1 MSDEEEKV
9 DSKSS
14 KRDRLKGAVARTKTK
29 LSKKQ
34 KEQSTTV
41 DDFLATGRSSTSL
54 SLSRPSVSESFSYEQ
69 DNTSATPSNTYQ
81 AQPREHV
88 LEVPHASDHVPPPQ
102 HSPRRIVVPK
112 IDVSNS
118 QRYPAA
124 QPVEEAT
131 SNGTQRPSLL
141 GPEFKGRG
149 PSVSSL
155 SKGPGRARGLSVQFT
170 DYPPVVIGEGGDEAE
185 APPLEIG
192 RAKARSRSVSPPR
205 AAGVQGTAARLWN
218 KSPLPSLPRPG
229 TTSPQPPPQNVSR
242 SPQPRPGQHGQP
254 GQPGLK
260 RVQTGMVGMAP
271 SPVSESRQAM
281 DREFEMSMGISPVST
296 NSSAPSQSTA
306 GEPPVLHAPK
316 PVHPPAPYP
325 KVKEVPLLHDLR
337 SQHGTVSLR
346 KKYAANEGQT
356 FREAHQSPTVEATRG
371 TEQTR
376 FPSQSTTTSQRPE
389 DIHPIHRKTL
399 SSDVGSVR
407 LVQPNQQ
414 RQQPPPPPA
423 YPTAGPN
430 QGAQYYPP
438 PPKQPISHVHQIP
451 NTPQQHAPPP
461 PTYPPPRQK
470 IPPPPPP
477 LSAPQRAAE
486 DEYVGWVPD
495 SASEAQPQAHAFPGV
510 DSSGKLAAFPGVDE
524 EPGQDTKSGKSKRR
538 WFRRGS

>member
-1 MSDEEEKV
+1 MSDEEEKA
-9 DSKSS
+9 DSKSN
-14 KRDRLKGAVARTKTK
+14 KRNRLKGAVARTRTR
-29 LSKKQ
+29 LTKKQ
-34 KEQSTTV
+34 TEQSTTV
-41 DDFLATGRSSTSL
+41 DDFLASGRSSTSL

-69 DNTSATPSNTYQ
+69 EDKSATPPNTRP

-102 HSPRRIVVPK
+102 HSPRRIIVPK

-124 QPVEEAT
+124 QSVEET
-131 SNGTQRPSLL
+131 TGDGTQQLSLL
-141 GPEFKGRG
+141 RPEFKGRG
-149 PSVSSL
+149 PSISSL

-192 RAKARSRSVSPPR
+192 RAKARSRSASPPR
-205 AAGVQGTAARLWN
+205 AAGSQGTAARLWN

-229 TTSPQPPPQNVSR
+229 TTSPKPPPQNASR
-242 SPQPRPGQHGQP
+242 SPQPRP

-260 RVQTGMVGMAP
+260 RVQTGMVGLAP

-296 NSSAPSQSTA
+296 NSSGPSQTTA
-306 GEPPVLHAPK
+306 AETPVLYAPK

-325 KVKEVPLLHDLR
+325 NVKELPLLHDLR

-356 FREAHQSPTVEATRG
+356 FREAHQSPSTEAAQDS
-371 TEQTR
+371 EQTR
-376 FPSQSTTTSQRPE
+376 FPSPGSTNSQRAQ
-389 DIHPIHRKTL
+389 DIHSAHGKAMA
-399 SSDVGSVR
+399 SDVGSVR
-407 LVQPNQQ
+407 LVQPSQQ
-414 RQQPPPPPA
+414 TQQMAPPPA
-423 YPTAGPN
+423 YTQPGPN
-430 QGAQYYPP
+430 QGARYYPP
-438 PPKQPISHVHQIP
+438 PPKQPVSHVYQVS
-451 NTPQQHAPPP
+451 NAPQQPLPPP
-461 PTYPPPRQK
+461 PSYPPPRQK
-470 IPPPPPP
+470 LPPPPPP

-495 SASEAQPQAHAFPGV
+495 SASQEQPQAHAFPGV

-524 EPGQDTKSGKSKRR
+524 EPEHDGKSGKSKRR